1 MRRPQR
7 RSSVHGVRRPGRINQ
22 VAETTSDQPIVAA
35 ATCAKVIHTKE
46 EADHSLPYLLAA
58 ALLDGDVM
66 PAQFKPER
74 IHQGRRAAAAEEGF
88 GPAEPGARFPSVHV
102 GDSVEKFDR
111 LVAGH
116 ADEGLVPGDQGCR
129 AFGRKHP
136 GQGPDETARARQ
148 GRLARDW

>member
-74 IHQGRRAAAAEEGF
+74 IHQRRRAAAAAGGF
-88 GPAEPGARFPSVHV
+88 RPAAPGGPFASR
-102 GDSVEKFDR
+102 
-111 LVAGH
+111 
-116 ADEGLVPGDQGCR
+116 
-129 AFGRKHP
+129 
-136 GQGPDETARARQ
+136 
-148 GRLARDW
+148 